1 MKILTKDTDY
11 AIRALILLSKK
22 KEAFVSAK
30 QISNIEN
37 IPYHFLR
44 GILQKLIQ
52 HRLIESKEGV
62 SGGVRII
69 KNPSKIRVIDLIQIF
84 QGDLELA
91 DCMFRR
97 KICPN
102 RQKCVLRT
110 EIKRIENIVEKEFNQ
125 LTIGKLLDKLSK
137 SN

>member
-22 KEAFVSAK
+22 KEEFVSAK
-30 QISNIEN
+30 QLSDIEKM
-37 IPYHFLR
+37 PYHFLR

-52 HRLIESKEGV
+52 HKLIESREGV

-69 KNPSKIRVIDLIQIF
+69 KDPSRIRVIDLIQIF
-84 QGDLELA
+84 QGDLELS

-110 EIKRIENIVEKEFNQ
+110 EIKRIEHIVEKEFNQ
-125 LTIGKLLDKLSK
+125 LTIGKLLSKLNK
-137 SN
+137 GN